1 MRVNRRLENNK
12 NEKMKMGLSSQNG
25 RDGTVLAT
33 GRSLLLD
40 LGPFSALDSLCSFS
54 VLDSCV
60 FFVWVVC
67 FSGW

>member
-40 LGPFSALDSLCSFS
+40 LGPFSALCCC
-54 VLDSCV
+54 VLLV
-60 FFVWVVC
+60 F
-67 FSGW
+67 